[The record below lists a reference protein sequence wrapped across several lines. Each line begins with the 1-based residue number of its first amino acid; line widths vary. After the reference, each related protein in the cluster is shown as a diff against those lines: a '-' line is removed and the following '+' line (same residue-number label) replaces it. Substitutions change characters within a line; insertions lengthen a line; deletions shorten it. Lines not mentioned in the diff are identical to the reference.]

1 MKKRIAVLAGLVA
14 TFCLSASQ
22 AAPAPSSDA
31 LSKMFIW
38 WNQAFKTPG
47 AYTAD
52 AFRKHFTED
61 ATLILEGREVIHGVD
76 QWATHF
82 QRIQAGGGEVEIVV
96 PFKDVFQKGN
106 KIYNYHVIRSRRDG
120 KVGCSLA
127 AGHAELRGG
136 KIASIVL
143 VRAEVDVTKD
153 TVDPLC
159 WRN

>member
-1 MKKRIAVLAGLVA
+1 MKKTAFLAGIA
-14 TFCLSASQ
+14 AAFCLSASN
-22 AAPAPSSDA
+22 AAPVPTSDA

-82 QRIQAGGGEVEIVV
+82 QRIQAGGGDVEIVV

-143 VRAEVDVTKD
+143 VRAEVDVTQD